1 MRSEGIAA
9 ALAFLENP
17 SQEQD
22 NQQKIAQSRPILEGL
37 VNHANNLHQANG
49 ENAFALGG
57 MLTYWKKEN
66 LWREIPECQDWW
78 QFGDFSRE
86 ILKLGLTKAH
96 ALIRI
101 WKRSERLELHIEDIE
116 RIGWFQAYQVLR
128 IATTPK
134 ECQKWLEDAEKYG
147 QEAFVARVKNALLG
161 RKMDDARTVT
171 RKFHLTEDEGQML
184 NQMLEFGSALMK
196 KDGVASQTDVLM
208 YILTTWRTMVDGSKS
223 EIQS

>member
-22 NQQKIAQSRPILEGL
+22 SQQKIAQSRPILEGL

-86 ILKLGLTKAH
+86 ILKIGLTKVH

-208 YILTTWRTMVDGSKS
+208 FILINWRTMIDGSRT
-223 EIQS
+223 EI